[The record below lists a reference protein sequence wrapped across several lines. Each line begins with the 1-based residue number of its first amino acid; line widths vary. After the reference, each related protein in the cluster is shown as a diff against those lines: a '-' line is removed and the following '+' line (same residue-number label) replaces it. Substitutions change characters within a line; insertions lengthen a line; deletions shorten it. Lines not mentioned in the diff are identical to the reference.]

1 MESTKNRLR
10 LKLMKRAAEAEQNKN
25 AKTSPLE
32 TAKAVEPTAIPS
44 SDEVSTTV
52 PGTRLVVAHPDDP
65 VSLKIQRR
73 PSKELAAKKTI
84 SIISISMDN
93 DFTVETVLQIHFR
106 LQTLQ
111 RSQVRSAD

>member
-1 MESTKNRLR
+1 MEMGHQIVAVQNTFKNSLIFHFYFVLSLFLL
-10 LKLMKRAAEAEQNKN
+10 LKD

-73 PSKELAAKKTI
+73 PSKELAAKK
-84 SIISISMDN
+84 
-93 DFTVETVLQIHFR
+93 VR
-106 LQTLQ
+106 LLFEIYF
-111 RSQVRSAD
+111 